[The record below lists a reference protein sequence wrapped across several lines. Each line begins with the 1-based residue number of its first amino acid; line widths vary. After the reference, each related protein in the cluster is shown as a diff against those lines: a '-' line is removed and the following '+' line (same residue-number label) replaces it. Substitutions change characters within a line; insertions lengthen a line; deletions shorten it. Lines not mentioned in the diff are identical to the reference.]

1 MYRNSE
7 HYPDPTAGI
16 ALARIAREERIA
28 RKRAKVVPAKE
39 PVRKKP
45 LTVSTA
51 VTWRRAWT
59 EGRSSSSTIRR

>member
-28 RKRAKVVPAKE
+28 RKREKVVPAKV

-45 LTVSTA
+45 SIVPAA
-51 VTWRRAWT
+51 VTWRRAWS
-59 EGRSSSSTIRR
+59 EGQSSSNTIRR